1 MRRFFPW
8 ATVWGSVREL
18 NKTIDSFRAAMRRFP
33 TGVTIVTTL
42 ADGMPF
48 GFTANAFTSV
58 SADPPMV
65 LICVNREASA
75 HPMIARSSVFCVN
88 ILSSEQKDIAKV
100 FADHARRAD
109 RFAGLE
115 THAASTGAPIIDGC
129 LAYVDCRLA
138 EEHTAGTHTVFI
150 GEVVD
155 SGVTAGRPL
164 GYLNA
169 DYRDF
174 GLEIS

>member
-1 MRRFFPW
+1 M
-8 ATVWGSVREL
+8 GSGL
-18 NKTIDSFRAAMRRFP
+18 ALSNLPSNFRAAMRRFP

-42 ADGMPF
+42 ADGTPF

-58 SADPPMV
+58 SAEPPMV

-88 ILSSEQKDIAKV
+88 ILSSGQRDIAKI
-100 FADHARRAD
+100 FADKARRED
-109 RFAGLE
+109 RFSGLR
-115 THAASTGAPIIDGC
+115 THAATTGAPVIDGC
-129 LAYVDCRLA
+129 LAFVDCRLA

-155 SGVTAGRPL
+155 SGVRAGKPL

-174 GLEIS
+174 GIDIS

>member
-1 MRRFFPW
+1 
-8 ATVWGSVREL
+8 
-18 NKTIDSFRAAMRRFP
+18 MRRFP

-58 SADPPMV
+58 SAEPPMV

-75 HPMIARSSVFCVN
+75 HPMIARSLVFCVN
-88 ILSSEQKDIAKV
+88 ILSSGQRDIAKL
-100 FADHARRAD
+100 FADKARRED
-109 RFAGLE
+109 RFAGLR
-115 THAASTGAPIIDGC
+115 THAATTGAPVIDGC
-129 LAYVDCRLA
+129 LAFVDCRLA

-155 SGVTAGRPL
+155 SGVRAGKPL

-174 GLEIS
+174 GIDIS

>member
-1 MRRFFPW
+1 MRRYSLW
-8 ATVWGSVREL
+8 ATAWGSVRGL
-18 NKTIDSFRAAMRRFP
+18 NKAAVNFRDAMRRFP

-42 ADGMPF
+42 ADGTPF

-88 ILSSEQKDIAKV
+88 ILSSEQTDIAKL

-109 RFAGLE
+109 RFAGLQ
-115 THAASTGAPIIDGC
+115 THAATTGAPIIDGC
-129 LAYVDCRLA
+129 IAYVDCRLS

-155 SGVTAGRPL
+155 SGVSPGKPL

-174 GLEIS
+174 CIDIA

>member
-1 MRRFFPW
+1 VSRKLDD
-8 ATVWGSVREL
+8 A
-18 NKTIDSFRAAMRRFP
+18 FRAAMRRFP

-42 ADGMPF
+42 ADGVPY

-58 SADPPMV
+58 SLDPPMV

-75 HPMIARSSVFCVN
+75 HPMIARSSIFCVN
-88 ILSSEQKDIAKV
+88 ILAAGQAEVAKL
-100 FADHARRAD
+100 FADHSRRTD
-109 RFAGLE
+109 RFAGIA
-115 THAASTGAPIIDGC
+115 TRPAATGSPVIDGC

-155 SGVTAGRPL
+155 SGAGAGRPL

-169 DYRDF
+169 GYRDF
-174 GLEIS
+174 GIDIS

>member
-1 MRRFFPW
+1 
-8 ATVWGSVREL
+8 
-18 NKTIDSFRAAMRRFP
+18 MRRFP

-42 ADGMPF
+42 ADDIAY

-58 SADPPMV
+58 SAEPPMV

-75 HPMIARSSVFCVN
+75 HPMISRSSIFCVN
-88 ILSSEQKDIAKV
+88 ILAEGQEEIAKR

-109 RFAGLE
+109 RFAGIA
-115 THAASTGAPIIDGC
+115 TRPAATGAPVIEGC

-138 EEHTAGTHTVFI
+138 EEHTAGTHTIFI
-150 GEVVD
+150 GEVVACGAV
-155 SGVTAGRPL
+155 SGKPL

-169 DYRDF
+169 GYRDF
-174 GLEIS
+174 GIEVP

>member
-1 MRRFFPW
+1 
-8 ATVWGSVREL
+8 
-18 NKTIDSFRAAMRRFP
+18 MRRFP

-42 ADGMPF
+42 ADGVPY

-65 LICVNREASA
+65 LVCVNREASA
-75 HPMIARSSVFCVN
+75 HPMIARSEIFCVS
-88 ILSSEQKDIAKV
+88 ILARGQEDIAKR

-109 RFAGLE
+109 RFAGLD
-115 THAASTGAPIIDGC
+115 TYAASTGAPVIGGC

-150 GEVVD
+150 GHVVE
-155 SGVTAGRPL
+155 SGVVPGSPL
-164 GYLNA
+164 GYFNA

-174 GLEIS
+174 GVDIS